1 MQVLSGFE
9 DGSLALWDE
18 RQPGQALAAARG
30 HSEPVMCLHVGG
42 RPRGDEV
49 PHDDEGRRPG
59 AGDGPASRQRQKQ
72 RGGMTASSG
81 SADDTLCF
89 WSLSGEAEDGGAA
102 AEEVEEVIGH
112 GGEQGGMARSAAG
125 GAGGTA
131 GCVRGALRK
140 VHEVKLPVPGCNH
153 LACSAD
159 GRVLASA
166 GWDGK
171 VRLFS
176 ASKKRRPLAVLEY
189 HAAQVRLKRV
199 STFTLR
205 EALSI
210 SPTPLT
216 GGLHPHPP
224 LTVSDS
230 SAVSS
235 FNRTCS
241 YLPYLPCPYSPRP
254 AVLCPVPTRPALTH
268 CFSLPCSHSLL
279 FIRRPP
285 SPSLMQVTD
294 VCWQPVGTTQQPLL
308 ASASRD
314 RTVAIWDVMGGDR

>member
-131 GCVRGALRK
+131 GCVCGALRK

-189 HAAQVRLKRV
+189 HSAQVRGI
-199 STFTLR
+199 LR
-205 EALSI
+205 GGTCLAARLGRLGWQSPGPPPYRSI
-210 SPTPLT
+210 EYHT
-216 GGLHPHPP
+216 GTEQVRRGG
-224 LTVSDS
+224 S
-230 SAVSS
+230 SSS
-235 FNRTCS
+235 MQ
-241 YLPYLPCPYSPRP
+241 
-254 AVLCPVPTRPALTH
+254 H
-268 CFSLPCSHSLL
+268 C
-279 FIRRPP
+279 
-285 SPSLMQVTD
+285 
-294 VCWQPVGTTQQPLL
+294 
-308 ASASRD
+308 
-314 RTVAIWDVMGGDR
+314 